1 MSLREKR
8 KKNRVQKI
16 FVQKIAF
23 IEITH
28 FQRLTSRVSHTR
40 LTIVFD
46 IGRLAGMFCA
56 GEKDKLNLTFIEH
69 AALWK
74 ENVKHFYFYQITTKN
89 NVNSVSIECKNRR
102 TWRNIECSKYRVTV
116 RTRIF
121 IFRNKLQET
130 ENLLTKLISSSRR
143 SSSSVINI
151 NYHVLNI
158 HYPCGTNGSFPFTT
172 LRYKFAYLS

>member
-40 LTIVFD
+40 LTIAFD
-46 IGRLAGMFCA
+46 IGRRAGTFCA

-69 AALWK
+69 AAL
-74 ENVKHFYFYQITTKN
+74 
-89 NVNSVSIECKNRR
+89 
-102 TWRNIECSKYRVTV
+102 
-116 RTRIF
+116 
-121 IFRNKLQET
+121 
-130 ENLLTKLISSSRR
+130 
-143 SSSSVINI
+143 
-151 NYHVLNI
+151 
-158 HYPCGTNGSFPFTT
+158 
-172 LRYKFAYLS
+172 